1 MNETLAATEQMERVR
16 SEQPHIY
23 LSGDCW
29 RFRWAGEDRGSFDT
43 EQDARA
49 AALRFRQQTM
59 MKFVAASL
67 NLS

>member
-1 MNETLAATEQMERVR
+1 MNDTLAAPAQLERVR

-29 RFRWAGEDRGSFDT
+29 RFSWAGEDRGSFDT

-59 MKFVAASL
+59 MKYVAASL
-67 NLS
+67 QLR

>member
-1 MNETLAATEQMERVR
+1 MNDTLAATEQMERVR

-23 LSGDCW
+23 LLGDCW

-59 MKFVAASL
+59 MKFVATSL